1 MTLELDGFL
10 WKPKPGTT
18 VTAEEFVRARS
29 VMRDIHR
36 AVEWN
41 PWVQEDRAEEY
52 AAALEV
58 IGQWTR
64 AEPGY
69 RPQSADELRS
79 TIDQQVAADRARGP
93 GLARCYCPVALPQ
106 SVTAQDAPDWFS
118 IWNPVVR
125 SVAAGSLRGLIRS
138 LQLVSSDCPGFRVWD
153 VSD

>member
-1 MTLELDGFL
+1 MPLELDGFL

-64 AEPGY
+64 PEPGY
-69 RPQSADELRS
+69 RPQSPEELRS

-93 GLARCYCPVALPQ
+93 GLCPVLLPGG
-106 SVTAQDAPDWFS
+106 VAPVGHRAGRAGLVLDLEPRGQVGS
-118 IWNPVVR
+118 SGLVKGVDQAAPVGV
-125 SVAAGSLRGLIRS
+125 I
-138 LQLVSSDCPGFRVWD
+138 
-153 VSD
+153 

>member
-18 VTAEEFVRARS
+18 VTAEEFAYARA
-29 VMRDIHR
+29 VMQDIHR

-79 TIDQQVAADRARGP
+79 TIDQQVAAD
-93 GLARCYCPVALPQ
+93 LARLDTEREKAQQDRAERAARYDRERDEARLALLGQ
-106 SVTAQDAPDWFS
+106 MAILAGKTRE
-118 IWNPVVR
+118 R
-125 SVAAGSLRGLIRS
+125 SRLRL
-138 LQLVSSDCPGFRVWD
+138 
-153 VSD
+153 